1 MANQYINP
9 GVIDPTNPE
18 AVQIMRR
25 QKMAEQLMAQGQEPL
40 NGQMISGHYV
50 APSWT
55 QQLAKGLNTY
65 MGAKGMKE
73 ASEEQ
78 KALAEKLHA
87 QNQDEIGKFT
97 GMLQGTPAANL
108 PGRTTALDLNADP
121 NAPQGQSGPVQPG
134 QAPNLSGAMQYAAQS
149 QNPQL
154 QQFGLQ
160 GSMAQAQAQMQQQ
173 QAEQARAKAAAMWQ
187 ASGGDPQKALAMGM
201 PADMVKQFAE
211 AKNLGKEKG
220 VVINGQLV
228 DPTTGV
234 AIGSA
239 VAPQANPA
247 SDLLVKDPVTGKLV
261 PNTPLIQAKAQISAA
276 GASKNSVSV
285 NTGQK
290 GFDNTLK
297 LRGDFRS
304 EPIYKA
310 HQEMQSAYSQIGAGL
325 KQGTPVGDLAS
336 ATKIMKLLDPGSVV
350 RESELGMAMAA
361 SGLGDRLQNYAQN
374 VISGNKLTPQQRK
387 DFQALADQLYSESVT
402 QYNAKR
408 GEYSQIADRNELNTL
423 DVVGTES
430 KLPAPSKAA
439 TANRPPLSSF
449 GK

>member
-40 NGQMISGHYV
+40 NGQMVSGHYV

-55 QQLAKGLNTY
+55 QQLAKGLNMY
-65 MGAKGMKE
+65 MGAKGMKD
-73 ASEEQ
+73 ASDEQ
-78 KALAEKLHA
+78 KALAEKLRV
-87 QNQDEIGKFT
+87 QNQEEIGKFT
-97 GMLQGTPAANL
+97 GMLQGGRPAFNL
-108 PGRTTALDLNADP
+108 PEGQ
-121 NAPQGQSGPVQPG
+121 QGPTQP
-134 QAPNLSGAMQYAAQS
+134 AETPNLAGAMQFAAQS

-160 GSMAQAQAQMQQQ
+160 GSMAQAQSQMQAQQ
-173 QAEQARAKAAAMWQ
+173 QEAARAKAAAMWQ
-187 ASGGDPQKALAMGM
+187 ASGGDPVKAIAMGM

-211 AKNLGKEKG
+211 APLLGKTKG
-220 VVINGQLV
+220 VEINGRLV
-228 DPTTGV
+228 DPMTGQP
-234 AIGSA
+234 IGDA
-239 VAPQANPA
+239 VPKQANPYA
-247 SDLLVKDPVTGKLV
+247 DLLIQDPATGKLV
-261 PNTPLIQAKAQISAA
+261 PNTPLIQAKTQISRA
-276 GASKNSVSV
+276 GASNVNNTV

-310 HQEMQSAYSQIGAGL
+310 HQEMQSAHAQIGAGL

-361 SGLGDRLQNYAQN
+361 SGLGDRLANYAQN

-387 DFQALADQLYSESVT
+387 DFQALADQLYIESVN
-402 QYNAKR
+402 QYNTKR
-408 GEYSQIADRNELNTL
+408 SEYSDIAGRNELNVQ
-423 DVVGTES
+423 DVVGSES
-430 KLPAPSKAA
+430 KKPTAAAKPGIPSVDAIDA
-439 TANRPPLSSF
+439 EIARRR